1 LQKEPIL
8 HKRFVVDYCLV
19 KPKIIV
25 HGGAGEILDEHIN
38 AHLSGCKQAIEIG
51 WKILH
56 QGGTSLMAIEHS
68 IRLLE
73 DNPVFDAGRGSF
85 LNKDGFVEM
94 DAIVMKGDDL
104 NIGAVAGVSQIRNP
118 ISLAIQILQNSK
130 HNMLS
135 GQGALKFAQNLDLE
149 ECEPNWFV
157 TEYTHNIWKKEINN
171 SKTFGTVGCVALDS
185 YGNIAS
191 GTSTGGTIHKET
203 GRIGDT
209 SLVGCGAYADNA
221 TAGVSATG
229 DGEAIMKVVL
239 SKLACDLT
247 MIETSVEHAIN
258 KSIQI
263 LHSRTRS
270 HAGLIMIDN
279 KGNLGCTFNTPRMS
293 RAWIDRQGKIKAF
306 IEP

>member
-1 LQKEPIL
+1 M
-8 HKRFVVDYCLV
+8 

-25 HGGAGEILDEHIN
+25 HGGAGEIIDEHLN
-38 AHLSGCKQAIEIG
+38 AHLSGCKEAIKIG
-51 WKILH
+51 WQILD

-68 IRLLE
+68 IRILE
-73 DNPVFDAGRGSF
+73 DNPVFDAGRGSY

-104 NIGAVAGVSQIRNP
+104 NIGAVVGVIQIRNP

-130 HNMLS
+130 HNMLG
-135 GQGALKFAQNLDLE
+135 GQGALQFAVHLDLE
-149 ECEPNWFV
+149 ECEPNWFI
-157 TEYTHNIWKKEINN
+157 TEYTHNIWKKQTNN
-171 SKTFGTVGCVALDS
+171 SNKFGTVGCVALDS
-185 YGNIAS
+185 YGNIAA
-191 GTSTGGTIHKET
+191 GTSTGGTKHKEP

-209 SLVGCGAYADNA
+209 PLVGCGAYADNA

-247 MIETSVEHAIN
+247 VNEISVEHAIN
-258 KSIQI
+258 KAIQI
-263 LHSRTRS
+263 LESRTRA

-279 KGNLGCTFNTPRMS
+279 KGNLGCAFNTPRMS
-293 RAWIDRQGKIKAF
+293 RAWVDRYGVIKAF
-306 IEP
+306 IEPQN

>member
-1 LQKEPIL
+1 
-8 HKRFVVDYCLV
+8 V

-25 HGGAGEILDEHIN
+25 HGGAGEIIDEHLN
-38 AHLSGCKQAIEIG
+38 AHLSGCKEAIKIG
-51 WKILH
+51 WQILD

-68 IRLLE
+68 IRILE
-73 DNPVFDAGRGSF
+73 DNPVFDAGRGSY

-104 NIGAVAGVSQIRNP
+104 NIGAVVGVIQIRNP

-130 HNMLS
+130 HNMLG
-135 GQGALKFAQNLDLE
+135 GQGALQFAVHLDLE
-149 ECEPNWFV
+149 ECEPNWFI
-157 TEYTHNIWKKEINN
+157 TEYTHNIWKKQTNN
-171 SKTFGTVGCVALDS
+171 SNKFGTVGCVALDS
-185 YGNIAS
+185 YGNIAA
-191 GTSTGGTIHKET
+191 GTSTGGTKHKEP

-209 SLVGCGAYADNA
+209 PLVGCGAYADNA

-247 MIETSVEHAIN
+247 VNEISVEHAIN
-258 KSIQI
+258 KAIQI
-263 LHSRTRS
+263 LESRTRA

-279 KGNLGCTFNTPRMS
+279 KGNLGCAFNTPRMS
-293 RAWIDRQGKIKAF
+293 RAWVDRYGVIKAF
-306 IEP
+306 IEPQN

>member
-1 LQKEPIL
+1 M
-8 HKRFVVDYCLV
+8 R
-19 KPKIIV
+19 PKIIV
-25 HGGAGEILDEHIN
+25 HGGAGEIVDEHLN
-38 AHLSGCKQAIEIG
+38 AHLSGCKEAIEIG
-51 WKILH
+51 WAILD
-56 QGGTSLMAIEHS
+56 QGGTSLTAVEHS

-73 DNPVFDAGRGSF
+73 DNPVFDAGRGSY
-85 LNKDGFVEM
+85 LNQDGFVEM

-104 NIGAVAGVSQIRNP
+104 DIGAVAGVIQIRNP
-118 ISLAIQILQNSK
+118 ISLAIQILHNSK

-149 ECEPNWFV
+149 ECEANWFI

-171 SKTFGTVGCVALDS
+171 SKKFGTVGCVALDA
-185 YGNIAS
+185 YGNIAA
-191 GTSTGGTIHKET
+191 GTSTGGTKHQET

-209 SLVGCGAYADNA
+209 PLVGCGTYADNA

-247 MIETSVEHAIN
+247 ITETSVEHAIN

-263 LHSRTRS
+263 FDSRTGS
-270 HAGLIMIDN
+270 QAGLIMIDN
-279 KGNLGCTFNTPRMS
+279 KGNLGCAFNTPRMS
-293 RAWIDRQGKIKAF
+293 RAWIDNEGKIKAF
-306 IEP
+306 VEP